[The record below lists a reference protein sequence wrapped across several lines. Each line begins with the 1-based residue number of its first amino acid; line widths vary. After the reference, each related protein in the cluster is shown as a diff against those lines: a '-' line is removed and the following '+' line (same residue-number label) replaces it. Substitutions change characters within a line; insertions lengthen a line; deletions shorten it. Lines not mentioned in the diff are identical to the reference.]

1 LPNEN
6 FTVIMSE
13 AAIVIKGA
21 RENNLKNLSLEIP
34 KNAITVFT
42 GVSGSGKSSLVF
54 ETIGA
59 EAQRQLNETY
69 DSYIRSRMPHYGA
82 PEVDSISNLNV
93 SIIINQKRIGG
104 NARST
109 VGTITDIYTL
119 LRLLFSRIGEP
130 FVGYS
135 MVFSFNNPDGMCPA
149 CEGLGAVTDINID
162 KLVDRNKSLNEGA
175 INFPAFKP
183 GGWRWTRYVYS
194 GYFDNDKKIKHY
206 TKAELDLLLYA
217 EEHKPKHP
225 TKEWGKTVLYEGV
238 IPRIKRSF
246 VKKETKEHK
255 RKAGELK
262 DILHRQ
268 TCAVCKGARLSQK
281 VLSCRIQGKNIA
293 ECSDMQIDTLVAF
306 LRKIKNKPVK
316 PVLDELV
323 QKLTHLID
331 IGLNYLSLSRETS
344 SLSGGESQRIKMVKH
359 LGSSLTGLLYIF
371 DEPSIGLHPSDVD
384 RINKLTQQLRDKGNT
399 VLIVEHDPD
408 VIKIADHIVDM
419 GPRAGKHG
427 GQVVYEGPLQG
438 LKHADSLTAEYWKKA
453 RTINLHPRK
462 ADTFLKIKNA
472 RLHNLKNISV
482 RIPERVIT
490 VVTGVA
496 GSGKSSLIN
505 QVLPQQH
512 PHARLIDQG
521 LLQGSRRSH
530 LASYT
535 GIFDSIRKKFADENG
550 VSASLF
556 SANAQGAC
564 PECKGLGVITLD
576 LAFMDEVEQPCD
588 LCRGTGYRQEV
599 LKYKWKEKNIV
610 DVLKLTVEESDTFFD
625 DRHSLD
631 LLGRINDMGLGYI
644 TLGQPLS
651 TFSGGERQRLK
662 LAIEFDERGQLF
674 VFDEPTTGLHPSDI
688 LKLMSIFQQLADQG
702 NTVIIIEH
710 NLDVISQADWVI
722 DVGPGGGNEGG
733 MIVFEG
739 VLVDLVK
746 TDTKTGVYLR
756 NYLASSN
763 SKFQIPDPD
772 FKV

>member
-1 LPNEN
+1 MTNE
-6 FTVIMSE
+6 
-13 AAIVIKGA
+13 AIIIRGA
-21 RENNLKNLSLEIP
+21 RVNNLKDISLEIP

-59 EAQRQLNETY
+59 EAQRQINETY
-69 DSYIRSRMPHYGA
+69 DSYIRSRMPHYGT
-82 PEVDSISNLNV
+82 PDVDSISNLNV
-93 SIIINQKRIGG
+93 AIIINQKRIGG

-109 VGTITDIYTL
+109 VGTVTDIYSL
-119 LRLLFSRIGEP
+119 LRLLFARIGEP

-135 MVFSFNNPDGMCPA
+135 MVFSFNNPNGMCPT
-149 CEGLGAVTDINID
+149 CEGLGSITEINLDKLID
-162 KLVDRNKSLNEGA
+162 KNKSLNEGA

-194 GYFDNDKKIKHY
+194 GYFDNDKKIKNY
-206 TKAELDLLLYA
+206 TKSELDILLYA
-217 EEHKPKHP
+217 EEHKPKKP
-225 TKEWGKTVLYEGV
+225 SKEWGKTVLYEGV
-238 IPRIKRSF
+238 IIRIKRSF
-246 VKKETKEHK
+246 LKKESKEHK

-262 DILHRQ
+262 EILHNQ
-268 TCAVCKGARLSQK
+268 TCPDCGGARLNQK
-281 VLSCRIQGKNIA
+281 VLSCKINDKNIA
-293 ECSDMQIDTLVAF
+293 ACSDMQIDVLVEF
-306 LRKIKNKPVK
+306 LKTIKHNVIR
-316 PVLDELV
+316 PVLKELI

-384 RINKLTQQLRDKGNT
+384 RINKLTRQLRDKGNT

-419 GPRAGKHG
+419 GPHAGTQG
-427 GQVVYEGPLQG
+427 GQIIYHGSLQG
-438 LKHADSLTAEYWKKA
+438 LKQANSLTAKYWKKA
-453 RTINLHPRK
+453 RTINLHPRT
-462 ADTFLKIKNA
+462 AETFLAITNA
-472 RLHNLKNISV
+472 TLHNLKNVSV
-482 RIPERVIT
+482 QIPEQVIT

-505 QVLPQQH
+505 QVLPLQH
-512 PHARLIDQG
+512 PHVKLIDQG

-535 GIFDSIRKKFADENG
+535 GIFDSIRGKFAMENS
-550 VSASLF
+550 VTASLF

-564 PECKGLGVITLD
+564 PECKGLGVIILD
-576 LAFMDEVEQPCD
+576 LAFMDDVEHPCD
-588 LCRGTGYRQEV
+588 LCHGTGYKPEVLMYKWNGKNIVEV
-599 LKYKWKEKNIV
+599 LKM
-610 DVLKLTVEESDTFFD
+610 TVEESDSFFED
-625 DRHSLD
+625 KRTLD
-631 LLGRINDMGLGYI
+631 LLNRINDMGLGYM

-662 LAIEFDERGQLF
+662 LAIQFDEHGQLF

-688 LKLMSIFQQLADQG
+688 QKLMSIFQKLADQG

-722 DVGPGGGNEGG
+722 DIRPGGGNKGG
-733 MIVFEG
+733 TIVFEG
-739 VLVDLVK
+739 LVTDLLK
-746 TDTKTGVYLR
+746 TENSKTGEYLR
-756 NYLASSN
+756 TYLEGSDESVRLIAGY
-763 SKFQIPDPD
+763 SK
-772 FKV
+772 